1 MLQFIPA
8 SWPAPER
15 VVALT
20 TCRQGGVSEAGF
32 AGLNLATH
40 VHDTAWRVAQN
51 RSILEQT
58 LQLPAAPVWL
68 EQVHG
73 SHILELAAGQANGV
87 QADAVMTRQQGR
99 VCAVMTADCLPVLL
113 CNEEGRA
120 VAAVHAGW
128 RGLLAGIVEKT
139 AAKLGAPQTLLAW
152 LGPAIGP
159 GCFEVGAEVRDAFI
173 QKNSV
178 MQQAF
183 RQVDDTHYLADLYAL
198 ARMTL
203 LQNGVKRIY
212 GGEHCTYN
220 DSDNFYSYRREP
232 VTGRMASL
240 IWLQP

>member
-1 MLQFIPA
+1 MSRFIAA

-20 TCRQGGVSEAGF
+20 TCRQGGISKAGF
-32 AGLNLATH
+32 AGLNLAMH
-40 VHDTAWRVAQN
+40 VNDDAASVAQN
-51 RSILEQT
+51 RSIIEQDF
-58 LQLPAAPVWL
+58 QLPSAPVWL

-73 SHILELAAGQANGV
+73 SRILKLTADTAGSL
-87 QADAVMTRQQGR
+87 QADAVMTREKGR

-113 CNEEGRA
+113 CNEEGSG

-139 AAKLGAPQTLLAW
+139 AVKLGAPQTLQAW

-159 GCFEVGAEVRDAFI
+159 GCFEVGTEVREAFI
-173 QKNSV
+173 QKNPV

-198 ARMTL
+198 ARITL

-220 DSDNFYSYRREP
+220 EADNFYSYRREP
-232 VTGRMASL
+232 ITGRMASL